1 MPTPA
6 LPFAARLADY
16 RDLLVH
22 DLRNGDLRGRAPLRL
37 LTEMHGNIGDHLI
50 WSGTE
55 ALLAAADT
63 PFERLS
69 MSDVAAGWFRDEC
82 LVVPGSGALTRVWH
96 EWLPE
101 LIVEASRR
109 FRFVLIMPSQY
120 DTSVDVVANALARPN
135 VFAYARDAA
144 SYRAARPLGRTS
156 LAFDPALFCPLLG
169 TERSSAN
176 EPHMPHRRLVTFRED
191 RASRLAELG
200 YAVNPA
206 VNRDIGSTAHD
217 LGDFVAA
224 VRGVDEVVTD
234 RLHVAVTAVM
244 CGKRL
249 AYFDPHERKI
259 SAYFA
264 FTFRDAFAETT
275 RACSL
280 AELVEMGC
288 VLRL

>member
-6 LPFAARLADY
+6 LTFAARLADY
-16 RDLLVH
+16 RGMLIH
-22 DLRNGDLRGRAPLRL
+22 DLRGRAPLRL
-37 LTEMHGNIGDHLI
+37 LTGMHGNMGDHLI

-63 PFERLS
+63 PFERLA
-69 MSDVAAGWFRDEC
+69 MWDVAAGSFRDEC

-101 LIVEASRR
+101 LIMEASRR
-109 FRFVLIMPSQY
+109 FRCVLILPSQY
-120 DTSVDVVANALARPN
+120 DTSVEVVANALARPN

-144 SYRAARPLGRTS
+144 SYRAARPFGRTS
-156 LAFDPALFCPLLG
+156 LAFDPALFCPLLDVDH
-169 TERSSAN
+169 SSAT
-176 EPHMPHRRLVTFRED
+176 EPQASHRRLVTFRED

-206 VNRDIGSTAHD
+206 VNRDIGSTARD

-249 AYFDPHERKI
+249 AYCDPHERKI
-259 SAYFA
+259 STYCA
-264 FTFRDAFAETT
+264 FTFRDAFAETA

-280 AELVEMGC
+280 DELVTMDC
-288 VLRL
+288 LVRL